1 MTWMQRAAEV
11 ITAVITENPNATP
24 DELRKLCGEA
34 YPFGQ
39 RKHYPYT
46 AWLQAMEAAFGPS
59 KQKLAAVSLKKERE
73 DEATGQGVL
82 L

>member
-11 ITAVITENPNATP
+11 ITAVIAKNPNATP
-24 DELRKLCGEA
+24 CELRKLCSEA

-39 RKHYPYT
+39 RKNYPYT
-46 AWLQAMEAAFGPS
+46 AWLHAMESAFGS
-59 KQKLAAVSLKKERE
+59 SEQKLAAMSLKKERE
-73 DEATGQGVL
+73 DEATGQGRL